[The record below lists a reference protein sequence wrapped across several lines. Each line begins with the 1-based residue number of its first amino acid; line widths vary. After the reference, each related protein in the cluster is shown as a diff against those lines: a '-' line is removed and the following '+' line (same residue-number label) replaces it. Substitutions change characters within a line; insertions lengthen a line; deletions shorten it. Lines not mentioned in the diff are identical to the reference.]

1 MSSIV
6 QMLRASLSET
16 NYYQYMVFE
25 EDIHRAD
32 VIRELMLE
40 RDGHTCLCR
49 NAQCANRLD
58 IYVQY

>member
-1 MSSIV
+1 
-6 QMLRASLSET
+6 MLRASLSET

-49 NAQCANRLD
+49 NAQCAN
-58 IYVQY
+58 